1 MDYVRNAWYVASWS
15 HEIKDRL
22 IRITIMGENIVLF
35 RSRDGIISA
44 LEDRCPHKSLPLS
57 RGRII
62 DDAIQCGYHGMTFG
76 SDGKCIRIPGQDNIP
91 ETAFVKTYLIV
102 EEYNIVWIWM
112 GDEDKA
118 DTKNIFK
125 LPQFDDPAWKAHQGD
140 ALYFKSNY
148 LNVAEN
154 LVDPA
159 HVSFVHPTTL
169 GNPESENVKV
179 EVDTSGDIITA
190 WRWIRNAPPVGFFQS
205 FGNFSGNVDRWH
217 YYYLY
222 MPSIAVIDFGSADTS
237 CKLKEDERHKGVR
250 VFTIHF
256 LTPVSETEC
265 IDRWM
270 HLRNIQIEDD
280 DVSQK
285 MDEMFRIAFEEDK
298 VVLEAI
304 QQEELRSTGEQSI
317 TLAIDKA
324 PNVYRL
330 RIRRLIEN
338 ELNKNN

>member
-1 MDYVRNAWYVASWS
+1 MDYVRDAWYVASWS

-22 IRITIMGENIVLF
+22 IRITVMEENIVLF
-35 RSRDGIISA
+35 RSKDGIINA
-44 LEDRCPHKSLPLS
+44 LEDRCPHRSLPLS
-57 RGRII
+57 RGKLIN
-62 DDAIQCGYHGMTFG
+62 DSIQCGYHGMTFG
-76 SDGKCIRIPGQDNIP
+76 SDGKCIRIPGQDIIP
-91 ETAFVKTYLIV
+91 STAFVRTYPIV

-112 GDEDKA
+112 GDKEAA
-118 DTKNIFK
+118 DTSKIFK
-125 LPQFDDPAWKAHQGD
+125 LPQFDNPAWKAHQGD

-217 YYYLY
+217 YYYLHI
-222 MPSIAVIDFGSADTS
+222 PSIAVIDFGSASSD
-237 CKLKEDERHKGVR
+237 LKIKEEERHKGVR
-250 VFTIHF
+250 VFAIHL

-270 HLRNIQIEDD
+270 HLRNIQTEDD
-280 DVSQK
+280 EVGAS
-285 MDEMFRIAFEEDK
+285 MDAMFRIAFDEDK
-298 VVLEAI
+298 EILEAI
-304 QQEELRSTGEQSI
+304 QEEELSPSSRKPVR
-317 TLAIDKA
+317 LAIDKA

-330 RIRRLIEN
+330 RIKKMAAN
-338 ELNKNN
+338 H

>member
-1 MDYVRNAWYVASWS
+1 MDYVRDAWYVASWS

-91 ETAFVKTYLIV
+91 ETAFVKTYLIA

-112 GDEDKA
+112 GDKEKA

-179 EVDTSGDIITA
+179 EVDTSGDVITA

-222 MPSIAVIDFGSADTS
+222 MPSICLLYTS
-237 CKLKEDERHKGVR
+237 PSPRD
-250 VFTIHF
+250 
-256 LTPVSETEC
+256 
-265 IDRWM
+265 
-270 HLRNIQIEDD
+270 
-280 DVSQK
+280 
-285 MDEMFRIAFEEDK
+285 
-298 VVLEAI
+298 
-304 QQEELRSTGEQSI
+304 
-317 TLAIDKA
+317 
-324 PNVYRL
+324 
-330 RIRRLIEN
+330 
-338 ELNKNN
+338 

>member
-1 MDYVRNAWYVASWS
+1 MDYVRDAWYVASWS

-44 LEDRCPHKSLPLS
+44 LEDRCPHISLPLYAY
-57 RGRII
+57 RII

-91 ETAFVKTYLIV
+91 ETAFVKTYLIA

-112 GDEDKA
+112 GDKEKA

-154 LVDPA
+154 LVDRA
-159 HVSFVHPTTL
+159 HVSFVLQTTL

-179 EVDTSGDIITA
+179 EVDTSGDVITA

-222 MPSIAVIDFGSADTS
+222 MPSIAVIDFGSASSD
-237 CKLKEDERHKGVR
+237 LKIKEEERHKGVR
-250 VFTIHF
+250 VFAIH
-256 LTPVSETEC
+256 LLS
-265 IDRWM
+265 
-270 HLRNIQIEDD
+270 
-280 DVSQK
+280 
-285 MDEMFRIAFEEDK
+285 
-298 VVLEAI
+298 
-304 QQEELRSTGEQSI
+304 
-317 TLAIDKA
+317 
-324 PNVYRL
+324 
-330 RIRRLIEN
+330 LIHI
-338 ELNKNN
+338 